1 MDKQREQPVD
11 LKKIKSIKTAFEDSM
26 KLLEKSIA
34 ESITN
39 KQKLQ
44 TMKENMFEANKKFN
58 KAEEYLDNLKIKLNY
73 LNK

>member
-1 MDKQREQPVD
+1 MDKQREQLVD

-39 KQKLQ
+39 KQKLKI
-44 TMKENMFEANKKFN
+44 MKQNMLEANKKFN
-58 KAEEYLDNLKIKLNY
+58 KAEEYLDNLKIKFNNL
-73 LNK
+73 K